1 MSEIKLIDKRGMP
14 YKYLGCVH
22 NGGTLI
28 YIIAYDYI
36 GNIKKFLLDEVT
48 VNIKEM
54 RNI

>member
-1 MSEIKLIDKRGMP
+1 MSKVELIDKRGIP

-28 YIIAYDYI
+28 YIIAYDCI
-36 GNIKKFLLDEVT
+36 GNIRKFLLDDVS

-54 RNI
+54 RDI

>member
-1 MSEIKLIDKRGMP
+1 MSEIKLIDKRGMS

-28 YIIAYDYI
+28 YIIAYDCI
-36 GNIKKFLLDEVT
+36 GNIKKFLLDEIT